1 LKHKENKSPVIQSN
15 LINKQ
20 KWMQL
25 NTGSHKK
32 ELSYKLTNGKSTNDS
47 YLPENEMNLFKN
59 VDYSGLHK

>member
-1 LKHKENKSPVIQSN
+1 
-15 LINKQ
+15 
-20 KWMQL
+20 MQL

-47 YLPENEMNLFKN
+47 YLPENEINLFKN